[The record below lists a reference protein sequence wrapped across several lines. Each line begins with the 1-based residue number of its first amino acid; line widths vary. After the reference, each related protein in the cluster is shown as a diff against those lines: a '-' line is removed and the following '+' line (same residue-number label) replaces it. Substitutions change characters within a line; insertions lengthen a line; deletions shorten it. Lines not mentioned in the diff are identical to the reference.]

1 MPKKIKIDLIMDVIC
16 PWCYLGHA
24 HLKKAMAERAGEYP
38 FEVSFKPFLLYP
50 HIPETGIAKQ
60 DFKTHRRPGMG
71 RLLLQEAE
79 SVGLEID
86 YKKIDLI
93 PNSLEAHR
101 FLYLLPD
108 YEEQLAFGERI
119 FEAYFSLGQD
129 VGDKE
134 VLLDLALES
143 GINTHSIGKFHTTT
157 EGAQEVEELIQQ
169 YREEGI
175 SAVPGFRFNDEHLIQ
190 GVQQSS
196 AFIRYF
202 DRLQK

>member
-1 MPKKIKIDLIMDVIC
+1 MDVIC

-24 HLKKAMAERAGEYP
+24 HLKKAIAERADQYP

-50 HIPETGIAKQ
+50 HIPESGIAKQ

-86 YKKIDLI
+86 YKKIEII

-101 FLYLLPD
+101 FLYLLPEL
-108 YEEQLAFGERI
+108 EEQLAFGERI
-119 FEAYFSLGQD
+119 FEAYFSEGLD

-143 GINTHSIGKFHTTT
+143 GINTSSIGKFHTTE
-157 EGAQEVEELIQQ
+157 EGAKEVETLITQ

-196 AFIRYF
+196 AFVRYF
-202 DRLQK
+202 DRLQKA